1 MRCNRRVH
9 LNQWDI
15 QLRGEGDGLAV
26 LVYPALVF
34 GLIALGQVAALKK
47 EVQQLKFEI
56 EEMKKD

>member
-1 MRCNRRVH
+1 M
-9 LNQWDI
+9 
-15 QLRGEGDGLAV
+15 AV